1 MPVFRFRENEI
12 QDPAVADAFK
22 ELAVILDNI
31 EREKGL
37 ILDILRVSGIAAVLE
52 IEETDQATDEK
63 IWRIDSFGS
72 DFRIATRTD
81 VSGIGNDLIRASRTG
96 TVIDD
101 IRLLPPLKLLER
113 AAAGADTSTYGQLF
127 VKNTTPQQLWFR
139 DEAGAETQ
147 LV

>member
-1 MPVFRFRENEI
+1 MSVFRFRENEI

-37 ILDILRVSGIAAVLE
+37 ILDLIRVSGTAAVLE
-52 IEETDQATDEK
+52 IEETDQVTDEK

-72 DFRIATRTD
+72 DLRITTRTD
-81 VSGIGNDLIRASRTG
+81 AGGVGNDLLKAPRTG

-101 IRLLPPLKLLER
+101 VRLLPAFKMLER
-113 AAAGADTSTYGQLF
+113 AAAASDTSTYGQLF